1 MTGNYKKILIIQTLI
16 IAILFSIGTA
26 FAADSPKE
34 TSTSTKK
41 EPRNNWGLS
50 FNYTESGFGLS
61 SSYFINVWKDTDL
74 FFNLLITGV
83 SDDREIERYDIFGN
97 SEIIGKENRI
107 FMIPLSIGLQK
118 YMFKDDLEGNFK
130 PIISAG
136 ITPTL
141 VLTNPAD
148 KGFFEAMGY
157 FKTGFAF
164 GGFVGIG
171 MEYIQLDNMSF
182 AFSARY
188 YYLPVI
194 GREINSLE
202 NEPIKNLG
210 GLQLVFGVNFL
221 R

>member
-1 MTGNYKKILIIQTLI
+1 MTGNYKKILLIQTLI

-26 FAADSPKE
+26 FAADSPLE
-34 TSTSTKK
+34 LNTSSKK

-61 SSYFINVWKDTDL
+61 SSYFIPVWEDTDL

-148 KGFFEAMGY
+148 KGFLEAMGY
-157 FKTGFAF
+157 FKSSFAF

-171 MEYIQLDNMSF
+171 MEYVQLDNMSF

-202 NEPIKNLG
+202 NEPIKNVG

>member
-1 MTGNYKKILIIQTLI
+1 MKGNHKKILTIQTLVLS
-16 IAILFSIGTA
+16 ILFSFGAA
-26 FAADSPKE
+26 FASDSPLE
-34 TSTSTKK
+34 LNTSSKK
-41 EPRNNWGLS
+41 ELRNNWGLS

-61 SSYFINVWKDTDL
+61 SSFFIPSWKDTDL

-83 SDDREIERYDIFGN
+83 TDEREIQRYDIYGN
-97 SEIIGKENRI
+97 SVTVGKENRI

-118 YMFKDDLEGNFK
+118 YMFKDDIEGNFK
-130 PIISAG
+130 PLVSAG
-136 ITPTL
+136 ITPAL

-148 KGFFEAMGY
+148 KGYFEAFGY

-171 MEYIQLDNMSF
+171 MEYEQTKNISF
-182 AFSARY
+182 MFNARY

-202 NEPIKNLG
+202 NTPIKDLG